1 MRAARQKYEPHL
13 PPVEQIELTSAH
25 SGRRLALALV
35 LLGVGVAALVYAVM
49 QLYGTKAGWH
59 TIDAEITGNLSCAG
73 DFSLTYELG
82 AGEEKV
88 SAENRALS
96 VLYTRAAERA
106 YVLFDVDAEP
116 ESGSLAWLNAH
127 PNEETALDPALYKA
141 LEEVAASGDRTLYMG
156 PAWGYYENVFASGD
170 DAMTADFDP
179 AQNEDIKAWYAACAA
194 YANDPAAVD
203 VELLG
208 DNMACLKVSGEYLAF
223 AEENELDAF
232 LDFGWMK
239 NAFIADYLADT
250 LLDHGYTHGAL
261 SSYDGFHRCMDDRE
275 TEIKYGLGIL
285 DRTEGDFIEAATMT
299 YAGQRRMVSLWDYPV
314 NEQNAGRFYIFRDGH
329 VLTPYMD
336 PADGLTRCA
345 VHNLT
350 GYSDTL
356 SCGELALMLAPIFV
370 ADGLDEAAL
379 KELAGE
385 GAYTAWCEDG
395 KVLYTDPDIELINLY
410 ETDELKYE
418 AVFAG

>member
-1 MRAARQKYEPHL
+1 MTLAA
-13 PPVEQIELTSAH
+13 
-25 SGRRLALALV
+25 V
-35 LLGVGVAALVYAVM
+35 LLVMGAAALVYAM
-49 QLYGTKAGWH
+49 MLLYGAKGGWQS
-59 TIDAEITGNLSCAG
+59 IDAEITGNLSCAG

-116 ESGSLAWLNAH
+116 ASGSLAWLNAH
-127 PNEETALDPALYKA
+127 PNEDVVLDPALYKA
-141 LEEVAASGDRTLYMG
+141 LEEIVASGDRTLYMG
-156 PAWGYYENVFASGD
+156 PAWGYYENVFACED

-179 AQNEDIKAWYAACAA
+179 AQNEDTKAWYAACAA
-194 YANDPAAVD
+194 YANDPASVD

-208 DNMACLKVSGEYLAF
+208 NDTVRLKVSEEYLAF

-261 SSYDGFHRCMDDRE
+261 SSYDGFHRCLDDRE
-275 TEIKYGLGIL
+275 MEIKFGIGIW
-285 DRTEGDFIEAATMT
+285 DKTEGDPIPAATVT

-314 NEQNAGRFYIFRDGH
+314 DEQTGGKFYTFRDGH
-329 VLTPYMD
+329 ILTPYMD

-350 GYSDTL
+350 GYSDSL
-356 SCGELALMLAPIFV
+356 SCGELALKLAPIYV
-370 ADGLDEAAL
+370 ADSLDEAAL
-379 KELAGE
+379 EELAGE
-385 GAYTAWCEDG
+385 GVYTAWCGDG
-395 KVLYTDPDIELINLY
+395 KVLYTDPDIELVDLY

-418 AVFAG
+418 AVYAG

>member
-1 MRAARQKYEPHL
+1 MTLAA
-13 PPVEQIELTSAH
+13 
-25 SGRRLALALV
+25 V
-35 LLGVGVAALVYAVM
+35 LLVMGAAALVYAM
-49 QLYGTKAGWH
+49 MLLYGAKGGWQS
-59 TIDAEITGNLSCAG
+59 IDAEITGNLSCAG

-96 VLYTRAAERA
+96 VLYTSAAERA

-116 ESGSLAWLNAH
+116 AGGSLSWLNAH
-127 PNEETALDPALYKA
+127 PNEDVVLDPALYKA

-156 PAWGYYENVFASGD
+156 PAWGYYENVFACGD

-179 AQNEDIKAWYAACAA
+179 AQNGDTKAWYAACAA
-194 YANDPAAVD
+194 YANDPASVD

-208 DNMACLKVSGEYLAF
+208 DDTVRLKVSEEYLAF

-261 SSYDGFHRCMDDRE
+261 SSYDGFHRCLDDRDVV
-275 TEIKYGLGIL
+275 YGLGIW
-285 DRTEGDFIEAATMT
+285 DRMEGDPIQAAAMT
-299 YAGQRRMVSLWDYPV
+299 YAGQRRMVSLRDYPV
-314 NEQNAGRFYIFRDGH
+314 DEQSAGRFYTFRDGH
-329 VLTPYMD
+329 ILTPYMD

-356 SCGELALMLAPIFV
+356 SCGELALKLAPIYV
-370 ADGLDEAAL
+370 ADSLDEAAL
-379 KELAGE
+379 EALAGE
-385 GAYTAWCEDG
+385 GVYTAWCEDG
-395 KVLYTDPDIELINLY
+395 KVLYTDPDIELVDLY

>member
-13 PPVEQIELTSAH
+13 PPVEHVELTSAH

-35 LLGVGVAALVYAVM
+35 LLGIGVAALVYAVM

-59 TIDAEITGNLSCAG
+59 IIDAEITGNLSCAG

-88 SAENRALS
+88 SAENRALT
-96 VLYTRAAERA
+96 VLYTSAAERA
-106 YVLFDVDAEP
+106 YALFNVDAEP
-116 ESGSLAWLNAH
+116 ENGSLAWLNAH
-127 PNEETALDPALYKA
+127 PNEEVTLDPALYKA

-156 PAWGYYENVFASGD
+156 PAWGYYENVFSCGD

-179 AQNEDIKAWYAACAA
+179 AQNRDIKAWYAACAA
-194 YANDPAAVD
+194 FANDPGAVD

-208 DNMACLKVSGEYLAF
+208 DDMARLKVSEEYLAF

-239 NAFIADYLADT
+239 NAFITDYLADT
-250 LLDHGYTHGAL
+250 LLDHGYTRGAL
-261 SSYDGFHRCMDDRE
+261 SSYDGFYRCLDDRDVV
-275 TEIKYGLGIL
+275 YGLGIL
-285 DRTEGDFIEAATMT
+285 DRPEGGPIEAATMT
-299 YAGQRRMVSLWDYPV
+299 YAGQLRMVSLWDYPV
-314 NEQNAGRFYIFRDGH
+314 DEQSAGKFYTFRDGH

-336 PADGLTRCA
+336 PDDGLTKCA
-345 VHNLT
+345 VHDLT

-356 SCGELALMLAPIFV
+356 TCGELALKLAPIFV
-370 ADGLDEAAL
+370 ADGLDTAAL

-385 GAYTAWCEDG
+385 GVYTAWCEDG

-410 ETDELKYE
+410 ETDALKYE
-418 AVFAG
+418 AVYAG